1 MIALELR
8 LLRYFITIVQEGSI
22 SKAAEVLHITQPTL
36 SRQLKD
42 LEDYF
47 DIELFIRGKRQ
58 IILTDN
64 GLLFYQRA
72 KEIIELA
79 DKTEKEFFEIKESI
93 SGTIAIGCVESRAVY
108 DFMEYINLF
117 SKKYRNITFD
127 VYNGYADDIK
137 DRLDKGLTEIGIL
150 VEPVDVDKYDFIRL
164 QTKEQWGILA
174 PIDSELAKNKTVQW
188 SDLENIPL
196 IVPKRHYERNELAKV
211 FRDAPEHLNIIMTY
225 NLFSNMIYMVENG
238 TGYAL
243 CIDGALSIRNNNK
256 TKFLPFEPE
265 YATGSVLVWKK
276 NNILGKPANLLVE
289 TYRENNH
296 DK

>member
-1 MIALELR
+1 MTALELR
-8 LLRYFITIVQEGSI
+8 LLRYFVTIVQEGNI

-93 SGTIAIGCVESRAVY
+93 SGTIAIGCVESHAVY

-117 SKKYRNITFD
+117 LKKYKNITFD

-137 DRLDKGLTEIGIL
+137 DRIDKGLTEIGIL
-150 VEPVDVDKYDFIRL
+150 AEPVDVDKYDFIRL
-164 QTKEQWGILA
+164 QAKEQWGILA
-174 PIDSELAKNKTVQW
+174 PIDSELAKKKTVQW

-196 IVPKRHYERNELAKV
+196 IVPKRHYERKKLAKV

-276 NNILGKPANLLVE
+276 NHILGKPANLLVE

-296 DK
+296 NK